1 MDIALKDM
9 KFIRDALREKVLSL
23 QHDPGRDSKNYS
35 DYKRLLDTFDEL
47 ILRQ

>member
-9 KFIRDALREKVLSL
+9 KLIRDALQSKVNIL
-23 QHDPGRDSKNYS
+23 QDDPGRDEKNYS
-35 DYKRLLDTFDEL
+35 DYKRLLDTFEEL